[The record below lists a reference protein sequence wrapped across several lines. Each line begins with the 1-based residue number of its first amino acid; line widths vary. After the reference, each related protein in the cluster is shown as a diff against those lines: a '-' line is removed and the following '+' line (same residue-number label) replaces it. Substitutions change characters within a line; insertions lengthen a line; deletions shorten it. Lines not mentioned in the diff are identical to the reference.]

1 MSEKC
6 IGVKGDTGTPCNRSA
21 SSGSDFCYRHQ
32 SQEGDTAILH
42 LDADVYHCPQD
53 GTELHYAPKEGY
65 HRCKSCKGVL
75 LSDKAID
82 PKYAEKISQLNE
94 IGSHQEVCP
103 SCAEGANLSIHEVE
117 WKYQTKGAGP
127 FGNKL
132 GIGSRTE
139 YEIANVW
146 LCNNCGSLW
155 VPRLDVPGR
164 RSSYRDGVLFLFGY
178 LHPEHWMG
186 VDRDRHWGSRVL
198 NVNYVWVGHSAWLA
212 NQVEMREQRLEAEAI
227 KEQRLEIM
235 RTKWCNHMDD
245 QGEQCRKGK
254 SNKST
259 HDPEYCYKHQP

>member
-117 WKYQTKGAGP
+117 WEYQTKGAGP

-155 VPRLDVPGR
+155 VPGLDAPGLRL
-164 RSSYRDGVLFLFGY
+164 SYGNGVSFLFGY

-186 VDRDRHWGSRVL
+186 ADRNTGRW
-198 NVNYVWVGHSAWLA
+198 NFWVGHSTWLD
-212 NQVEMREQRLEAEAI
+212 NQVEMREKRLEAEAI

-245 QGEQCRKGK
+245 QGGQCRKGK

>member
-1 MSEKC
+1 MAKKC
-6 IGVKGDTGTPCNRSA
+6 IGVREDTGAQCNRSA

-32 SQEGDTAILH
+32 SQEGDTTILH
-42 LDADVYHCPQD
+42 RGADVYHCPQD
-53 GTELHYAPKEGY
+53 GAELLYVPKKGY

-75 LSDKAID
+75 LSAKAID
-82 PKYAEKISQLNE
+82 SKYAEKISQLNE

-155 VPRLDVPGR
+155 IPGLDAPGQ

-178 LHPEHWMG
+178 LHPENWMG
-186 VDRDRHWGSRVL
+186 ADRNTGRW
-198 NVNYVWVGHSAWLA
+198 NFWVGHSTWLD
-212 NQVEMREQRLEAEAI
+212 NQVEMREKRLEAEAI

-259 HDPEYCYKHQP
+259 DDPEYCYKHQPK

>member
-117 WKYQTKGAGP
+117 WEYQTKGAGP

-155 VPRLDVPGR
+155 VPGLDAPGL
-164 RSSYRDGVLFLFGY
+164 RSSYGNGVSFLFGY

-186 VDRDRHWGSRVL
+186 ADRNTGRW
-198 NVNYVWVGHSAWLA
+198 NFWVGHSTWLD
-212 NQVEMREQRLEAEAI
+212 NQVEMREKRLEAEAI

-245 QGEQCRKGK
+245 QGEQCRK
-254 SNKST
+254 NKSQKSS
-259 HDPEYCYKHQP
+259 HDQNYCYKHQPK

>member
-1 MSEKC
+1 MSKKC
-6 IGVKGDTGTPCNRSA
+6 LGVREDTGGKCNRSA
-21 SSGSDFCYRHQ
+21 SSGSDFCYKHQ
-32 SQEGDTAILH
+32 SQEGDTTILH
-42 LDADVYHCPQD
+42 LDADIYHCPQD

-75 LSDKAID
+75 LSAKAID
-82 PKYAEKISQLNE
+82 SKYAEKISQLNE

-127 FGNKL
+127 FGNRL

-155 VPRLDVPGR
+155 VPGLDAPGL
-164 RSSYRDGVLFLFGY
+164 RSSYKNGVLLLFGY
-178 LHPEHWMG
+178 LHPENWMG
-186 VDRDRHWGSRVL
+186 ADRNTGRW
-198 NVNYVWVGHSAWLA
+198 NFWVGHSTWLD
-212 NQVEMREQRLEAEAI
+212 NQVEMREKRLEAEAI

-259 HDPEYCYKHQP
+259 DDPEYCYKHQPK

>member
-1 MSEKC
+1 MAKKC
-6 IGVKGDTGTPCNRSA
+6 IGVKGNTGTPCNRSA

-42 LDADVYHCPQD
+42 LDADVYHLPQD
-53 GTELHYAPKEGY
+53 GTDFVYARKEGY
-65 HRCKSCKGVL
+65 HRCKSWKGEL
-75 LSDKAID
+75 LSAKAID
-82 PKYAEKISQLNE
+82 SKDAEKISQLNE

-103 SCAEGANLSIHEVE
+103 RCAEGANLSIHEVE

-127 FGNKL
+127 FGNQL

-155 VPRLDVPGR
+155 IPGLDAPGQ

-178 LHPEHWMG
+178 LHPENWMG
-186 VDRDRHWGSRVL
+186 ADRNTGRW
-198 NVNYVWVGHSAWLA
+198 NFWVGHSTWLD
-212 NQVEMREQRLEAEAI
+212 NQVEMREKRLEAEAI
-227 KEQRLEIM
+227 KEQRLEIL

>member
-1 MSEKC
+1 MAKKC
-6 IGVKGDTGTPCNRSA
+6 IGVREDTGAQCNRSA
-21 SSGSDFCYRHQ
+21 SSGSAFCYRHQ
-32 SQEGDTAILH
+32 SQVGDTTILH
-42 LDADVYHCPQD
+42 RGADVYHCPQD
-53 GTELHYAPKEGY
+53 GAELLYVPKKGY

-75 LSDKAID
+75 LSAKAID
-82 PKYAEKISQLNE
+82 SKYAEKISQLNE

-127 FGNKL
+127 FGNRL
-132 GIGSRTE
+132 GIGSRTV

-155 VPRLDVPGR
+155 VPGLDAPGL
-164 RSSYRDGVLFLFGY
+164 RSSYEDGVLFLFGY
-178 LHPEHWMG
+178 LHPENWMG
-186 VDRDRHWGSRVL
+186 ADRNTGRW
-198 NVNYVWVGHSAWLA
+198 NFWVGHSTWLD
-212 NQVEMREQRLEAEAI
+212 NQVEMREKRLEAEAI

-259 HDPEYCYKHQP
+259 DDPEYCYKHQPK

>member
-1 MSEKC
+1 MAKKC
-6 IGVKGDTGTPCNRSA
+6 LGMREDTGGQCNRSA
-21 SSGSDFCYRHQ
+21 SSGSDFCYKHQ
-32 SQEGDTAILH
+32 SQEGDTTILH
-42 LDADVYHCPQD
+42 QGADVYHCPQD
-53 GTELHYAPKEGY
+53 GTELHYASKEGY

-75 LSDKAID
+75 LSAKAID
-82 PKYAEKISQLNE
+82 PIYAEKISQLNE
-94 IGSHQEVCP
+94 IGAHQEVCP

-155 VPRLDVPGR
+155 VPGLDAPGL
-164 RSSYRDGVLFLFGY
+164 RSSYGNGVSFLFGY

-186 VDRDRHWGSRVL
+186 ADRNTGRW
-198 NVNYVWVGHSAWLA
+198 NFWVGHSTWLD
-212 NQVEMREQRLEAEAI
+212 NQVEMREKRLEAEAI

-259 HDPEYCYKHQP
+259 DDPEYCYKHQPK

>member
-1 MSEKC
+1 MANKC
-6 IGVKGDTGTPCNRSA
+6 IGVKGNTGAPCNRSA

-53 GTELHYAPKEGY
+53 GTELVYAPKEGY

-75 LSDKAID
+75 LSAKAID
-82 PKYAEKISQLNE
+82 SKYAEKISQLNE

-127 FGNKL
+127 FGNRL

-155 VPRLDVPGR
+155 VPRLDIPGVFE
-164 RSSYRDGVLFLFGY
+164 SYRDGVLLLFGY
-178 LHPEHWMG
+178 LHPENWMG
-186 VDRDRHWGSRVL
+186 ADRNTGRW
-198 NVNYVWVGHSAWLA
+198 NFWVGHSTWLD
-212 NQVEMREQRLEAEAI
+212 NQVEMREKRLEAEAI

-259 HDPEYCYKHQP
+259 HDPEYCYKHQPK

>member
-1 MSEKC
+1 MAKKC
-6 IGVKGDTGTPCNRSA
+6 IGVKGNTGTPCNRSA

-53 GTELHYAPKEGY
+53 GTELVYAPKEGY

-75 LSDKAID
+75 LSAKAID
-82 PKYAEKISQLNE
+82 SKYAEKISQLNE

-127 FGNKL
+127 FGNRL
-132 GIGSRTE
+132 GIGSRTV

-155 VPRLDVPGR
+155 VPRLDIPRVFE
-164 RSSYRDGVLFLFGY
+164 SYKDGVLLLFGY
-178 LHPEHWMG
+178 LHPENWMG
-186 VDRDRHWGSRVL
+186 ADRNTGRW
-198 NVNYVWVGHSAWLA
+198 NFWVGHSTWLD
-212 NQVEMREQRLEAEAI
+212 NQVEMREKRLEAEAI

-259 HDPEYCYKHQP
+259 DDPEYCYKHQPK

>member
-117 WKYQTKGAGP
+117 WEYQTKGAGP

-155 VPRLDVPGR
+155 IPGLDAPGL
-164 RSSYRDGVLFLFGY
+164 RSSYGNGVSFLFGY
-178 LHPEHWMG
+178 LHPQHWMG

>member
-1 MSEKC
+1 MAKKC
-6 IGVKGDTGTPCNRSA
+6 IGVKGNTGTPCNRSA

-42 LDADVYHCPQD
+42 LDTDVYHCPQD
-53 GTELHYAPKEGY
+53 GTELVYAPKEGY

-75 LSDKAID
+75 LSAKAID
-82 PKYAEKISQLNE
+82 SKYAEKISQLNE

-127 FGNKL
+127 FGNRL

-155 VPRLDVPGR
+155 VPGLDAPGL
-164 RSSYRDGVLFLFGY
+164 RSSYKNGVLLLFGY
-178 LHPEHWMG
+178 LHPENWMG
-186 VDRDRHWGSRVL
+186 ADRNTGRW
-198 NVNYVWVGHSAWLA
+198 NFWVGHSTWLD
-212 NQVEMREQRLEAEAI
+212 NQVEMREKRLEAEAI

-235 RTKWCNHMDD
+235 RATWCIHVDN
-245 QGEQCRKGK
+245 QGEQCSRNK
-254 SNKST
+254 SQKST
-259 HDPEYCYKHQP
+259 HDPEYCYKHQPK

>member
-1 MSEKC
+1 M
-6 IGVKGDTGTPCNRSA
+6 KGNTGTPCNRSA

-53 GTELHYAPKEGY
+53 GTELVSAPKEGY

-75 LSDKAID
+75 LSAKAID
-82 PKYAEKISQLNE
+82 SKYAEKISQLNE

-127 FGNKL
+127 FGNRL
-132 GIGSRTE
+132 GIGSRTV

-155 VPRLDVPGR
+155 VPGLDAPGL
-164 RSSYRDGVLFLFGY
+164 RSSYKNGVLLLFGY
-178 LHPEHWMG
+178 LHPENWMG
-186 VDRDRHWGSRVL
+186 ADRNTGRW
-198 NVNYVWVGHSAWLA
+198 NFWVGHSTWLD

-235 RTKWCNHMDD
+235 RATWCIHVDD
-245 QGEQCRKGK
+245 QGEQCSRNK
-254 SNKST
+254 SQKST
-259 HDPEYCYKHQP
+259 HDPEYCYKHQPK

>member
-1 MSEKC
+1 MAKKC
-6 IGVKGDTGTPCNRSA
+6 IGVKGNTGTPCNRSA

-53 GTELHYAPKEGY
+53 GTELVYAPKEGY

-75 LSDKAID
+75 LSAKAID
-82 PKYAEKISQLNE
+82 SKYAEKISQLNE

-127 FGNKL
+127 FGNEL
-132 GIGSRTE
+132 GIGSRTV

-155 VPRLDVPGR
+155 VPRLDVPGQ
-164 RSSYRDGVLFLFGY
+164 RSSYRDGLLFLFGY

-186 VDRDRHWGSRVL
+186 ADRNTGRW
-198 NVNYVWVGHSAWLA
+198 NFWVGHSTWLD
-212 NQVEMREQRLEAEAI
+212 NQVEMREKRLEAEAI

-259 HDPEYCYKHQP
+259 HDPEYCYKHQPK

>member
-1 MSEKC
+1 MAKKC
-6 IGVKGDTGTPCNRSA
+6 IGVKGNTGTPCNRSA

-53 GTELHYAPKEGY
+53 GTELVYAPKEGY

-75 LSDKAID
+75 LSAKAID
-82 PKYAEKISQLNE
+82 SKYAEKISQLNE

-127 FGNKL
+127 FGNRL
-132 GIGSRTE
+132 GIGSRTV

-155 VPRLDVPGR
+155 IPRLDVPGK
-164 RSSYRDGVLFLFGY
+164 RSSYSDGVLFLFGY
-178 LHPEHWMG
+178 LHPENWMG
-186 VDRDRHWGSRVL
+186 ADRNTGRW
-198 NVNYVWVGHSAWLA
+198 NFWVGHSTWLD
-212 NQVEMREQRLEAEAI
+212 NQVEMREKRLEAEAI

-235 RTKWCNHMDD
+235 RATWCIHVDD
-245 QGEQCRKGK
+245 QGEQCSRNK
-254 SNKST
+254 SQKST
-259 HDPEYCYKHQP
+259 HDPEYCYKHQPK

>member
-65 HRCKSCKGVL
+65 HRCKGCKGAL
-75 LSDKAID
+75 LSAKAID
-82 PKYAEKISQLNE
+82 PKYAEKISRLNE

-117 WKYQTKGAGP
+117 WEYQTKGAGP

-155 VPRLDVPGR
+155 VPGLDAPGL
-164 RSSYRDGVLFLFGY
+164 RSSYGNGVSFLFGY

-186 VDRDRHWGSRVL
+186 ADRNTGRW
-198 NVNYVWVGHSAWLA
+198 NFWVGHSTWLD
-212 NQVEMREQRLEAEAI
+212 NQVEMREKRLEAEAI

-259 HDPEYCYKHQP
+259 DDPEYCYKHQPE

>member
-1 MSEKC
+1 MRE
-6 IGVKGDTGTPCNRSA
+6 DTGGQCNRSA
-21 SSGSDFCYRHQ
+21 SSGSDFCYKHQ
-32 SQEGDTAILH
+32 SQEGDTTIFH
-42 LDADVYHCPQD
+42 QGADVYHCPQD

-75 LSDKAID
+75 LSAKAID

-94 IGSHQEVCP
+94 IGTHQEVCP

-117 WKYQTKGAGP
+117 WKYETKGVGP

-155 VPRLDVPGR
+155 VPRLDVPGQ
-164 RSSYRDGVLFLFGY
+164 RSSYRDGLLFLFGY

-186 VDRDRHWGSRVL
+186 ADRNTGRW
-198 NVNYVWVGHSAWLA
+198 NFWVGHSTWLD
-212 NQVEMREQRLEAEAI
+212 NQVEMREKRLEAEAI
-227 KEQRLEIM
+227 NEQRLEIL
-235 RTKWCNHMDD
+235 RTEWCNHMDD
-245 QGEQCRKGK
+245 QGEQCRK
-254 SNKST
+254 NKSQKSS
-259 HDPEYCYKHQP
+259 HDQDYCYKHQPK

>member
-21 SSGSDFCYRHQ
+21 SSGSDFCYKHQ
-32 SQEGDTAILH
+32 SQEGDTTILH
-42 LDADVYHCPQD
+42 LDADIYHCPQD

-117 WKYQTKGAGP
+117 WEYQTKGAGP

-155 VPRLDVPGR
+155 VPGLDAPGL
-164 RSSYRDGVLFLFGY
+164 RSSYGNGVSFLFGY

-186 VDRDRHWGSRVL
+186 ADRNTGRW
-198 NVNYVWVGHSAWLA
+198 NFWVGHSTWLD
-212 NQVEMREQRLEAEAI
+212 NQVEMREKRLEAEAI

>member
-21 SSGSDFCYRHQ
+21 SSGSDFCRHQ

-127 FGNKL
+127 FGNQL

-155 VPRLDVPGR
+155 IPRLDVPGK
-164 RSSYRDGVLFLFGY
+164 RSSSSDGVLFLFGY
-178 LHPEHWMG
+178 LHPENWMG
-186 VDRDRHWGSRVL
+186 ADRNTGRW
-198 NVNYVWVGHSAWLA
+198 NFWVGHSTWLD
-212 NQVEMREQRLEAEAI
+212 NQVEMREKRLEAEAI

>member
-1 MSEKC
+1 MVKKC
-6 IGVKGDTGTPCNRSA
+6 IGVKGNTGTPCNRSA
-21 SSGSDFCYRHQ
+21 SSDSDFCYRHQ

-65 HRCKSCKGVL
+65 HRCKGCKGAL
-75 LSDKAID
+75 LSAKAID
-82 PKYAEKISQLNE
+82 PKYAEKISRLNE

-117 WKYQTKGAGP
+117 WEYQTKGAGP

-146 LCNNCGSLW
+146 LCSNCGSLW
-155 VPRLDVPGR
+155 VPGLDAPGL
-164 RSSYRDGVLFLFGY
+164 RSSYGNGVSFLFGY

-186 VDRDRHWGSRVL
+186 ADRNTGRW
-198 NVNYVWVGHSAWLA
+198 NFWVGHSTWLD
-212 NQVEMREQRLEAEAI
+212 NQVEMREKRLEAEAI
-227 KEQRLEIM
+227 NEQRLEIL

-259 HDPEYCYKHQP
+259 DDPEYCYKHQPE

>member
-1 MSEKC
+1 MAKKC
-6 IGVKGDTGTPCNRSA
+6 IGGKGNTGTPCNRSA

-53 GTELHYAPKEGY
+53 GTELGYAPKEGY

-75 LSDKAID
+75 LSAKAID
-82 PKYAEKISQLNE
+82 SKYAEKISQLNE

-103 SCAEGANLSIHEVE
+103 GCAEGANLSIPEGEV
-117 WKYQTKGAGP
+117 KYQTKGAGP
-127 FGNKL
+127 FGNRL

-155 VPRLDVPGR
+155 VPGLDAPGL
-164 RSSYRDGVLFLFGY
+164 RSSYKNGVLLLFGY
-178 LHPEHWMG
+178 LHPANWMG
-186 VDRDRHWGSRVL
+186 ADRTTGRW
-198 NVNYVWVGHSAWLA
+198 NFWVGHSTWLD
-212 NQVEMREQRLEAEAI
+212 NQVEMGEKRLEAEAI
-227 KEQRLEIM
+227 NEQRVEIL

>member
-1 MSEKC
+1 LAEKC
-6 IGVKGDTGTPCNRSA
+6 IGVREDTGGQCNRSA
-21 SSGSDFCYRHQ
+21 SSGSDFCYKHQ
-32 SQEGDTAILH
+32 SQEGDTTILH
-42 LDADVYHCPQD
+42 QGADVYHCPQD
-53 GTELHYAPKEGY
+53 GTKLHYAPKEGY

-75 LSDKAID
+75 LSAKAID

-94 IGSHQEVCP
+94 IGAHQEVCP

-117 WKYQTKGAGP
+117 WKYETKGAGP

-155 VPRLDVPGR
+155 VPRLDVPGQ
-164 RSSYRDGVLFLFGY
+164 RSSYRDGLLFLFGY

-186 VDRDRHWGSRVL
+186 ADRNTGRW
-198 NVNYVWVGHSAWLA
+198 NFWVGHSTWLD
-212 NQVEMREQRLEAEAI
+212 NQVEMREKRLEAEAI
-227 KEQRLEIM
+227 NEQRLEIL

-245 QGEQCRKGK
+245 QGEQCRK
-254 SNKST
+254 NKSQKSS
-259 HDPEYCYKHQP
+259 HDQDYCYKHQPK

>member
-1 MSEKC
+1 MAKKC
-6 IGVKGDTGTPCNRSA
+6 IGVKGNTGTPCNRSA

-53 GTELHYAPKEGY
+53 GTELVYAPKEGY

-75 LSDKAID
+75 LSAKAID
-82 PKYAEKISQLNE
+82 SKYAEKISQLNE

-127 FGNKL
+127 FGNRL
-132 GIGSRTE
+132 GIGSRTV

-155 VPRLDVPGR
+155 VPGLDAPGL
-164 RSSYRDGVLFLFGY
+164 RSSYKNGVLLLFGY
-178 LHPEHWMG
+178 LHPENWMG
-186 VDRDRHWGSRVL
+186 ADRNTGRW
-198 NVNYVWVGHSAWLA
+198 NFWVGHSTWLD

-235 RTKWCNHMDD
+235 RATWCIHVDD
-245 QGEQCRKGK
+245 QGEQCSRNK
-254 SNKST
+254 SQKST
-259 HDPEYCYKHQP
+259 HDPEYCYKHQPK

>member
-1 MSEKC
+1 MAKKC
-6 IGVKGDTGTPCNRSA
+6 IGVREDTGAQCNRSA

-32 SQEGDTAILH
+32 SQEGDTTILH
-42 LDADVYHCPQD
+42 RGADVYHCPQD
-53 GTELHYAPKEGY
+53 GTELVYAPKEGY

-75 LSDKAID
+75 LSAKAID
-82 PKYAEKISQLNE
+82 SKYAEKISQLNE

-103 SCAEGANLSIHEVE
+103 RCVEGANLSIHEVE

-132 GIGSRTE
+132 GIGSRTV

-155 VPRLDVPGR
+155 VPGLDAPGL
-164 RSSYRDGVLFLFGY
+164 RSSYQNGVLFLFGY
-178 LHPEHWMG
+178 LHPENWMG
-186 VDRDRHWGSRVL
+186 ADRNTGRW
-198 NVNYVWVGHSAWLA
+198 NFWVGHSTWLD
-212 NQVEMREQRLEAEAI
+212 NQVEMREKRLEAEAI
-227 KEQRLEIM
+227 KEQRLETM

>member
-1 MSEKC
+1 MANKC
-6 IGVKGDTGTPCNRSA
+6 IGVKGNTGTPCNRSA

-53 GTELHYAPKEGY
+53 GTELVYAPKEGY

-75 LSDKAID
+75 LSAKAID
-82 PKYAEKISQLNE
+82 SKYAEKISQLNE

-139 YEIANVW
+139 YE
-146 LCNNCGSLW
+146 LSLI
-155 VPRLDVPGR
+155 
-164 RSSYRDGVLFLFGY
+164 
-178 LHPEHWMG
+178 H
-186 VDRDRHWGSRVL
+186 
-198 NVNYVWVGHSAWLA
+198 
-212 NQVEMREQRLEAEAI
+212 I
-227 KEQRLEIM
+227 
-235 RTKWCNHMDD
+235 
-245 QGEQCRKGK
+245 
-254 SNKST
+254 
-259 HDPEYCYKHQP
+259 

>member
-1 MSEKC
+1 MAKKC
-6 IGVKGDTGTPCNRSA
+6 IGVKGNTGTPCNRSA

-53 GTELHYAPKEGY
+53 GTELVYAPKEGY

-75 LSDKAID
+75 LSAKAID
-82 PKYAEKISQLNE
+82 SKYAEKISQLNE

-127 FGNKL
+127 FGNKYR
-132 GIGSRTE
+132 IGSKTG

-155 VPRLDVPGR
+155 IPRLDVPGQ
-164 RSSYRDGVLFLFGY
+164 RSSYSDGVLFLFGY
-178 LHPEHWMG
+178 LHPENWMG
-186 VDRDRHWGSRVL
+186 ADRNTGRW
-198 NVNYVWVGHSAWLA
+198 NFWVGHSTWLD
-212 NQVEMREQRLEAEAI
+212 NQVEMREKRLEAEAI

-235 RTKWCNHMDD
+235 RATWCIHVDD
-245 QGEQCRKGK
+245 QGEQCSRNK
-254 SNKST
+254 SQKST
-259 HDPEYCYKHQP
+259 HDPEYCYKHQPK